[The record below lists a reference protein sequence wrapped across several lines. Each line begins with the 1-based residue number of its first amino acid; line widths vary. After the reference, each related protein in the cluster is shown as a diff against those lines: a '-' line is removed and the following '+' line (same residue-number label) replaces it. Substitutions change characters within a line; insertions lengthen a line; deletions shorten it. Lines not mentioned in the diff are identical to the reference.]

1 MAIVIETRAQEK
13 QRKGDDERSRH
24 GEQPLAPIYQIDRA
38 RTRAEVLGLQSAPAS
53 APTSAPASTPV
64 STPEPASL
72 PAALDPGPPVPAP
85 APSEPSARRE
95 PVDSP
100 LEFGS
105 RAEQRALRTN
115 AYDQH
120 AAARSGP
127 TPVMTLVVI
136 IATIGILLYS
146 TFLLSPAHRGDPI
159 PYTMV
164 IIAES
169 ILVFHA
175 LLSMWTIL
183 SGARE
188 PRSFAFHD
196 AAARL
201 RGPDDRLVL
210 DGRPVDID
218 VLITAYGED
227 LGVIRRTVTAAVA
240 IEGRHLTWVLDDGHS
255 DEVRALAAE
264 LGARYVRR
272 LESHGA
278 KAGNINHALTLAK
291 GDYFVVLDADFV
303 PSPRFLIETL
313 PFFIEEKVAFVQTPQ
328 VYGNLHTVIAR
339 GAAYMQSVFYRFVQP
354 GRNRFNAAL
363 CVGTNVIFRRSAID
377 EIGGLYTDS
386 KSEDVWTTLTLHE
399 NGWRSVFIP
408 DVLAIGDAPETVEA
422 YSKQQLRWATGGFE
436 ILLRYN
442 PFSPK
447 RRLTMDQRIQYLVT
461 ASFYLTGISP
471 LLLLLVPPLEIYF
484 DLRPVTMEL
493 SVATWALYYA
503 GFYVMQVLL
512 AWFAVGSFKWETL
525 TLATVSFPIYTKAL
539 ANVISGKDVGWHVTG
554 TSTRR
559 SPFNFVLPQMMFFV
573 FLALTT
579 VVAVWRD
586 TQNETFTLAT
596 AWNATNTV
604 ILGAFLIAV
613 SRESRWIKRQ
623 EPRDLSSF
631 APVMPPIA
639 RTVVSRPSGEASV
652 RPTAIGAVPARV
664 PQPVADRPV
673 VVPPALLSPAAAPG
687 KATPSAAPATSAAVP
702 LTRAEAR
709 RARAEAQLVGAGVG
723 AGTPAGAE
731 R

>member
-1 MAIVIETRAQEK
+1 
-13 QRKGDDERSRH
+13 
-24 GEQPLAPIYQIDRA
+24 
-38 RTRAEVLGLQSAPAS
+38 
-53 APTSAPASTPV
+53 
-64 STPEPASL
+64 
-72 PAALDPGPPVPAP
+72 
-85 APSEPSARRE
+85 
-95 PVDSP
+95 
-100 LEFGS
+100 
-105 RAEQRALRTN
+105 
-115 AYDQH
+115 
-120 AAARSGP
+120 
-127 TPVMTLVVI
+127 MTLVVI

-146 TFLLSPAHRGDPI
+146 TFLLSPAQRGDPI

-210 DGRPVDID
+210 DARPVDID

-227 LGVIRRTVTAAVA
+227 LGVIRRTVTAALA

-328 VYGNLHTVIAR
+328 VCGNLHTVIAR

-539 ANVISGKDVGWHVTG
+539 ANVITGKDVGWHVTG
-554 TSTRR
+554 SSTRR

-579 VVAVWRD
+579 VVAIWRD

-596 AWNATNTV
+596 AWNATNTL

-623 EPRDLSSF
+623 EPRDLASL
-631 APVMPPIA
+631 APVLPPIA
-639 RTVVSRPSGEASV
+639 RTVVSRPSGAASV
-652 RPTAIGAVPARV
+652 RPSAVAPAPERARRPGADL
-664 PQPVADRPV
+664 PVL
-673 VVPPALLSPAAAPG
+673 VPPALLSPAAAPG
-687 KATPSAAPATSAAVP
+687 KTTPSSMPSTTAAVP
-702 LTRAEAR
+702 RTRAEAR
-709 RARAEAQLVGAGVG
+709 RARAEAQLVGAGIG
-723 AGTPAGAE
+723 AAAGAD